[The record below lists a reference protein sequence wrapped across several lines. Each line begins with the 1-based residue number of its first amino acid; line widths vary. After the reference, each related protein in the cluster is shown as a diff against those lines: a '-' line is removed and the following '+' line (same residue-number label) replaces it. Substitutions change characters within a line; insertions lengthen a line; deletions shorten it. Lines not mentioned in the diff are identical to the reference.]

1 MGGIA
6 RRIRWIRDNLHSRS
20 QYLLLD
26 AGNTLFDSKHEVNQ
40 KKLAKAELLLDLYQ
54 KMDYQALAVGA
65 YDLGSS
71 TDFVL
76 KKLKGSGLKTIS
88 ANLSYKGKP
97 IFTQYRILNYGQLS
111 IGITSLTSTD
121 ISPVL
126 SKQGIKLNDP
136 EKCLGEILPI
146 LQKKSDLVILL
157 SNLGQT
163 KDLELAEK
171 IKGIDLV
178 IGSGPGRLY
187 HQAGQKNNTYLLR
200 AASKGKVISRVLI
213 QLNDQNE
220 VQEIQHRFEVL
231 REYLPVDQATK
242 ERVEGLSNLNQSSET
257 MNKEEST
264 KNPFRRL
271 IQNKNTQANATNS
284 QVDQSS
290 GLKSFLEALKKA
302 QEKINQ
308 NNTNDRSI
316 DVSK

>member
-6 RRIRWIRDNLHSRS
+6 RRIRWIRDNLDSRKD
-20 QYLLLD
+20 YLLID
-26 AGNTLFDSKHEVNQ
+26 AGDTLFDSKHEFNQ

-54 KMDYQALAVGA
+54 KMDYQALAIGA

-71 TDFVL
+71 ADFVL

-97 IFTQYRILNYGQLS
+97 IFTQYRILNYGQVS
-111 IGITSLTSTD
+111 IGITSLTSPD
-121 ISPVL
+121 INSAL
-126 SKQGIKLNDP
+126 SKQGIKVNDP
-136 EKCLGEILPI
+136 EKCLRELLPV

-187 HQAGQKNNTYLLR
+187 HQARQKNDTYLLR
-200 AASKGKVISRVLI
+200 AATKGKVIGRVFLK
-213 QLNDQNE
+213 LNDQNE
-220 VQEIQHRFEVL
+220 IQEIHHRFEVL
-231 REYLPVDQATK
+231 REYLPVDQEIK
-242 ERVEGLSNLNQSSET
+242 EKVEGLSNFQKSST
-257 MNKEEST
+257 IKDMKDP
-264 KNPFRRL
+264 KDNPFYKL
-271 IQNKNTQANATNS
+271 IQNKKNQKNETNA
-284 QVDQSS
+284 QVEKSS

-302 QEKINQ
+302 QEKSTQ